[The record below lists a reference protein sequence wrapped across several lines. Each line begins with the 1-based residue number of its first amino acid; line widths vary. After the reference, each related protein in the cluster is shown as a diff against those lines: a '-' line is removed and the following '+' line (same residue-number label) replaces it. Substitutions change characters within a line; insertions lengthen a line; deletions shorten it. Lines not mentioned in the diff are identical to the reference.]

1 MMGDSVFWVWAQQVF
16 GEGSAMPWYIH
27 QNFPGGLEGFYRSG
41 PRCWNALDYITE
53 QQAAS
58 LVKVQLE
65 AARTKLEYVKK
76 LGWSVVTPECEK
88 YPGRLR
94 NISDPPAVLY
104 RKGRMPDCENLP
116 VVAVVG
122 ARQATEES
130 VDFSRAIG
138 FQLASGGAVV
148 VSGGALGVDGAV
160 LSGVISALG
169 TGMSILPVDLDSPY
183 LVRNMHLRSKLL
195 ETGGVLLSEYFSQRD
210 PGRGSFHQ
218 RNRLIT
224 GFSHCVVLV
233 QAGEKSGTMIY
244 ARHALKQGRP
254 LFVYPGPAGAPEFA
268 GSRRLI
274 REGARPVSSGWEIL
288 EYLSGLGIGAA
299 PAADRDRESPE
310 ERTVLPLE
318 REDGPEP
325 EKSLSALLADS
336 KEQAGHGEQV
346 LKALETGAKTIDEL
360 EDQTGLEAGELL
372 GILTQLELEGRV
384 ETGSGQRYSRKP
396 AGKGAPWALDQ

>member
-1 MMGDSVFWVWAQQVF
+1 M
-16 GEGSAMPWYIH
+16 
-27 QNFPGGLEGFYRSG
+27 
-41 PRCWNALDYITE
+41 
-53 QQAAS
+53 
-58 LVKVQLE
+58 
-65 AARTKLEYVKK
+65 
-76 LGWSVVTPECEK
+76 
-88 YPGRLR
+88 
-94 NISDPPAVLY
+94 
-104 RKGRMPDCENLP
+104 
-116 VVAVVG
+116 AVVG

-254 LFVYPGPAGAPEFA
+254 LFVYPGPAGAPEF
-268 GSRRLI
+268 GRFWSI
-274 REGARPVSSGWEIL
+274 FPV
-288 EYLSGLGIGAA
+288 
-299 PAADRDRESPE
+299 
-310 ERTVLPLE
+310 
-318 REDGPEP
+318 
-325 EKSLSALLADS
+325 
-336 KEQAGHGEQV
+336 
-346 LKALETGAKTIDEL
+346 
-360 EDQTGLEAGELL
+360 
-372 GILTQLELEGRV
+372 
-384 ETGSGQRYSRKP
+384 
-396 AGKGAPWALDQ
+396 